1 MIDFD
6 NAIATIRDNNGF
18 KPNKYDD
25 SYYRTYN
32 TPKGII
38 QVRVSN
44 HGTHLWTWVNNAP
57 VNPSECY
64 ANICIVL
71 SQDGKHNSS
80 TTVKANKFKGEPYTF
95 EVTQYVYNCTL
106 LTQNNA
112 AIINQMIQQIPQR
125 GKFYDPL
132 KTDTDKHAGVY
143 KLMPNQAIQT
153 MVSQSFIGIGPMQM
167 IPQNTFDNKARPST
181 KKSYGADA
189 VSESKNNESK
199 TNNMKK
205 NMKEQID
212 MGQVKSAQDV
222 RDEMRKRQVIDNMP
236 EVRELKRKVNR
247 MRLELDNCEKGSQA
261 EKELISKIKTTNQQI
276 RDYYDRPLNLRS
288 LLDMNESKTNKNMK
302 KNTIRLNEN
311 TLRQIVAESVKR
323 ILKEDGEGIEMMDSI
338 PSESYGKY
346 GELMEKLDEEG
357 DKGIEFIL
365 KQNGMLDGQNFSTK
379 QFSAEQVY
387 AMLIL
392 LKDSLIHALDTRYW

>member
-125 GKFYDPL
+125 GEFYDPL

-143 KLMPNQAIQT
+143 KLMPN
-153 MVSQSFIGIGPMQM
+153 
-167 IPQNTFDNKARPST
+167 
-181 KKSYGADA
+181 
-189 VSESKNNESK
+189 
-199 TNNMKK
+199 
-205 NMKEQID
+205 
-212 MGQVKSAQDV
+212 
-222 RDEMRKRQVIDNMP
+222 
-236 EVRELKRKVNR
+236 
-247 MRLELDNCEKGSQA
+247 
-261 EKELISKIKTTNQQI
+261 
-276 RDYYDRPLNLRS
+276 
-288 LLDMNESKTNKNMK
+288 
-302 KNTIRLNEN
+302 
-311 TLRQIVAESVKR
+311 
-323 ILKEDGEGIEMMDSI
+323 
-338 PSESYGKY
+338 
-346 GELMEKLDEEG
+346 
-357 DKGIEFIL
+357 
-365 KQNGMLDGQNFSTK
+365 
-379 QFSAEQVY
+379 
-387 AMLIL
+387 
-392 LKDSLIHALDTRYW
+392 